1 MHRDGLPPLDAL
13 RAFAAAARRLS
24 FTRAAE
30 DLSVTQSAISKQVIS
45 LEAALA
51 TRLFERKT
59 RALALTPAGERLQ
72 RACEAA
78 FAQLREAV
86 TQISGDGEPVVTLAT
101 TPAFASFWLIPRID
115 GFRRLHPGV
124 DIRISAD
131 TRLIDL
137 ERSRFDVAVRY
148 LQDRQAP
155 AQALRLFG
163 DTLVAVCSPRLLKA
177 GDLRLRRPADLERQV
192 LLTYEDEMERRP
204 WLGWPA
210 WLEMAGVPNLRPAGS
225 IRFNQYE
232 AAIRA
237 ALEGQGVALAQLEL
251 VSALLKE
258 GRLVAPLPQRFST
271 PRSYFL
277 LASAHAGSNP
287 AVDPFCAWLA
297 SQVSTAAS

>member
-1 MHRDGLPPLDAL
+1 MHKDGLPPLDAL

-30 DLSVTQSAISKQVIS
+30 ELSVTQSAISKQVIS
-45 LEAALA
+45 LEAALS

-59 RALALTPAGERLQ
+59 RALALTPAGERLA

-86 TQISGDGEPVVTLAT
+86 TQIGGDGEPVVTLAT

-124 DIRISAD
+124 NIRISAD
-131 TRLIDL
+131 TRLVNL
-137 ERSRFDVAVRY
+137 ERGHVNVAVRY

-155 AQALRLFG
+155 AEALRLFG
-163 DTLVAVCSPRLLKA
+163 NTLVAVCSPRLLKA
-177 GDLRLRRPADLERQV
+177 GAPRLRRPADLERQV
-192 LLTYEDEMERRP
+192 LLSYEDERERRP

-237 ALEGQGVALAQLEL
+237 ALEGQGVALATLEL

-258 GRLVAPLPQRFST
+258 GRLVAPLPQRFAT

-277 LASAHAGSNP
+277 LVSAGAAGNP
-287 AVDPFCAWLA
+287 AVAPFCAWLA
-297 SQVSTAAS
+297 AQASSATS